1 MQHQIHSAEPPP
13 GRAMAGVFDVEH
25 LVGDR
30 PTVARAQG
38 GQRGG
43 VIHTGAD
50 SSDPLIN
57 TQEVTLPL

>member
-1 MQHQIHSAEPPP
+1 
-13 GRAMAGVFDVEH
+13 MAGVFDVEH